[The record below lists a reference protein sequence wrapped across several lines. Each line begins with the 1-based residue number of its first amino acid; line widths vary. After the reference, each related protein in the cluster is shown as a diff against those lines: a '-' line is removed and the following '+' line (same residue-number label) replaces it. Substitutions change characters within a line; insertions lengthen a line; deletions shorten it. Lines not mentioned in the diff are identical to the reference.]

1 MPSDRRALCVGIN
14 QFPFASI
21 NRLNGCVNDAHDMAA
36 VFRDLVGFSPADITI
51 LTDQQATKAGITAAL
66 RAMVNAAR
74 AGTVKYLVF
83 SFSSHGTQVPDFS
96 GDELDRQD
104 EAFCPHDLV
113 AAPNGGWDQSRLL
126 VDDEL
131 RDLFLTL
138 PADVLLEVYLDTCH
152 SGTGLRELNQRVAR
166 YAPPPGPAA
175 AQALATRTPRGL
187 ARSLAE
193 AGSRHH
199 ILWSACRA
207 DQKSWDDSFNGRA
220 NGAFTYYWT
229 RAMRASN
236 NTLSR
241 TQILQQVRADLQAAS
256 YNQEPQLQANATTS

>member
-14 QFPFASI
+14 QFPFAPV
-21 NRLNGCVNDAHDMAA
+21 NQLNGCVNDAHDMAA
-36 VFRDLVGFSPADITI
+36 VFRDLVGFSPADIAI
-51 LTDQQATKAGITAAL
+51 LTDQQATKANLTAAL
-66 RAMVNAAR
+66 RDMVNAAR
-74 AGTVKYLVF
+74 AGTIKYLAF
-83 SFSSHGTQVPDFS
+83 SLSSHGTQVPDFS
-96 GDELDRQD
+96 GDELDNQD

-113 AAPNGGWDQSRLL
+113 ADPNGGWDVSRLL

-152 SGTGLRELNQRVAR
+152 SGTGLREVSQRVAR

-175 AQALATRTPRGL
+175 APTRASHTRRGL
-187 ARSLAE
+187 ARSLAD

-199 ILWSACRA
+199 ILWTGCRA
-207 DQKSWDDSFNGRA
+207 DQKSYDDTFDGRP

-236 NTLSR
+236 NTRSR
-241 TQILQQVRADLQAAS
+241 TQILQQVRADLQAARFD
-256 YNQEPQLQANATTS
+256 QEPQLQANATTS

>member
-1 MPSDRRALCVGIN
+1 MPNDRRALCVGIN
-14 QFPFASI
+14 QFPFASV
-21 NRLNGCVNDAHDMAA
+21 NQLNGCVNDAHDMAA
-36 VFRDLVGFSPADITI
+36 VFRELVGFSPGDITV
-51 LTDQQATKAGITAAL
+51 LTDQQATKANITAAL
-66 RAMVNAAR
+66 RDMVNAAR

-83 SFSSHGTQVPDFS
+83 SLSSHGTQVPDFS
-96 GDELDRQD
+96 GDEPDNKD
-104 EAFCPHDLV
+104 EAFCTYDL
-113 AAPNGGWDQSRLL
+113 APGANGGWDVSRLL

-152 SGTGLRELNQRVAR
+152 SGTGLREISQRVAR
-166 YAPPPGPAA
+166 YAPPPDPAA
-175 AQALATRTPRGL
+175 AETLAARTPRGL

-193 AGSRHH
+193 GGTRPH

-207 DQKSWDDSFNGRA
+207 DQSSIDDTFNGRP

-236 NTLSR
+236 NTRSR
-241 TQILQQVRADLQAAS
+241 TQILEQVRADLQAAG
-256 YNQEPQLQANATTS
+256 YNQEPLLQANATTT